1 MKNIEN
7 PDTDYQRRCMV
18 HKLTAHLQAIDVNV
32 LAAIDSDDLP
42 LPKLFSNP
50 GFGDQKRKQPHIL
63 GVHDKTGELFI
74 GLVKTEQEDITDE
87 NSRTEYDLY
96 TDLAMRQKGIN
107 IYLMLP
113 EDRIQQ
119 FNSFITHYLHPDFWE
134 KIIIVAYADSL

>member
-1 MKNIEN
+1 MTYIINSDAN
-7 PDTDYQRRCMV
+7 NQRSLMV
-18 HKLTAHLQAIDVNV
+18 HKLAEHLHAIDVTV
-32 LAAIDSDDLP
+32 LSAIELENLP

-63 GVHDKTGELFI
+63 GVHKSTGELYI
-74 GLVKTEQEDITDE
+74 GLVKTEGEDFTDE

-96 TDLAMRQKGIN
+96 TDLAIRQKGIN
-107 IYLMLP
+107 IYLMLH

-134 KIIIVAYADSL
+134 KIMLVAYSDSL